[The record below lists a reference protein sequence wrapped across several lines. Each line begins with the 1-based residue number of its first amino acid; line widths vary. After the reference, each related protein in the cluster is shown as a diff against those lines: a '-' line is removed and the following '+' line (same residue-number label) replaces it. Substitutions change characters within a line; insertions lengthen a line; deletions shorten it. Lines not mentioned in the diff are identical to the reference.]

1 MDFGGWGMGE
11 DLRGLRGRETIIRIY
26 FIKKF
31 IFNKKVLD
39 HFFLLYHIFYIREIS
54 NCLFNSSFSHSS
66 VVYLTPRNTEPW
78 TGSCEIYGVIN
89 QNLASQRASKGGKR
103 LPKSCEGVENH
114 A

>member
-1 MDFGGWGMGE
+1 MDLGGWGIGE
-11 DLRGLRGRETIIRIY
+11 NLGGVRGRETGIRIY
-26 FIKKF
+26 FIKKS

-39 HFFLLYHIFYIREIS
+39 HFFWFDHILYIREIS

-66 VVYLTPRNTEPW
+66 DVYLAPRNTEPW
-78 TGSCEIYGVIN
+78 PGSCEIYGVIN
-89 QNLASQRASKGGKR
+89 QNLASQRASKGGKK